1 MEFLVYKQVK
11 TDSAADLGQY
21 MDMGFSVQRVRPIS
35 AVAPAKDAP
44 AKGIRRRRRRRR
56 AYLKITPELVK
67 QMTSLRKKGM
77 VYRIIGRRF
86 GVTGARA
93 WQIVRQGG

>member
-44 AKGIRRRRRRRR
+44 AKGIRRRRRRRKH
-56 AYLKITPELVK
+56 LKITPELVK
-67 QMTSLRKKGM
+67 QMTSLREKGM
-77 VYRIIGRRF
+77 LYRIIGRRF

-93 WQIVRQGG
+93 WQIVRQGR